1 MQQNV
6 LFTLK
11 AWDNLGPCHGTERS
25 RNAPFIKSLQ
35 AFYSLIQCGRR
46 WSPHAWTQRK
56 QIMSKMKTCAIEW
69 KDKKKAL
76 ASHHTSFSFWTSK
89 LFSCLLQ
96 QKGKLLAQR
105 VAIWLP
111 KTGPINQ
118 FSKLQLTSQQTL
130 RPFPH
135 SYCHWQLSASPSLA
149 AAA

>member
-11 AWDNLGPCHGTERS
+11 ARDNLGPCHGTERS

-35 AFYSLIQCGRR
+35 AFDSLIQCGEGGHPILEHRE
-46 WSPHAWTQRK
+46 
-56 QIMSKMKTCAIEW
+56 SKLRQKWKTCAIEW

-76 ASHHTSFSFWTSK
+76 ASHHTSFSFWTCK

-118 FSKLQLTSQQTL
+118 CSKLQLTSQQTL